1 MILVLNE
8 PHEKG
13 RFYFKFKHYLQAC
26 TTSGRKFLIFYAKHP
41 MENYR
46 GLTPDEIPH
55 WGERY
60 LYWWYFEWCSWISLF
75 ALKPNDRQVQ
85 AGLRFG
91 LNVLDL
97 WWKFS
102 IWAYLL
108 IYGGVFGQCIVQEPV
123 NASEKHQSPWKLGT
137 HFKCFWLC
145 FFLFFVF
152 IPSSWSSCH
161 PTCSVFW
168 SCCCL

>member
-1 MILVLNE
+1 MHHKWKEIFDILCKTPNGE
-8 PHEKG
+8 
-13 RFYFKFKHYLQAC
+13 LQG
-26 TTSGRKFLIFYAKHP
+26 TNSRWNSPLRWTIPLLVIFWV
-41 MENYR
+41 MFMN
-46 GLTPDEIPH
+46 L
-55 WGERY
+55 
-60 LYWWYFEWCSWISLF
+60 SLF

-102 IWAYLL
+102 IWTYLL

-137 HFKCFWLC
+137 HSKCFWLY
-145 FFLFFVF
+145 FILFYFYFKFLLSFYSKLLVF
-152 IPSSWSSCH
+152 LP
-161 PTCSVFW
+161 PY
-168 SCCCL
+168 L